1 MATTKRTVRRPKA
14 KAPAARRLIKPP
26 KRKVCTPLFPLQRQ
40 FDFEEAQGRFF
51 NLRAIFDKM
60 NARYFR
66 NRIKGYRILWGRRR
80 RERPR
85 ETVVFGTI
93 QEDDRM
99 IRIHPLLDRAFVP
112 TWFLEYVVYHEMLH
126 SVVADRYDAE
136 GRRIVH
142 HARFLEKERRFHWF
156 RRAKVWEQENLA
168 RFLQ

>member
-1 MATTKRTVRRPKA
+1 MATRKR
-14 KAPAARRLIKPP
+14 PAARRSIPAKAPRRATKTP
-26 KRKVCTPLFPLQRQ
+26 KRKACTPRFPLQRQ

-51 NLRAIFDKM
+51 NLRAIFDKL

-66 NRIKGYRILWGRRR
+66 NRIKAYRILWGRRR

-93 QEDDRM
+93 QEEDRL
-99 IRIHPLLDRAFVP
+99 IRIPPLLDRAFVP